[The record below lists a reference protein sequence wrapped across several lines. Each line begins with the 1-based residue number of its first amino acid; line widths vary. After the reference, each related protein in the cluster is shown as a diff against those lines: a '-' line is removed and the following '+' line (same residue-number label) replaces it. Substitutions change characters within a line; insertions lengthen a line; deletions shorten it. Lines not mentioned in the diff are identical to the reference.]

1 MQTPTAL
8 GATRHEVLDAH
19 PLAYDAARQIVEAQ
33 GEIARLIPLRDA
45 LGRSNQRRAELT
57 LAIVDLHG
65 RIAELTP
72 YLPAGWS
79 AVAVLTAGCT
89 SCGARVGHSR
99 DCRERYGDEYD
110 DH

>member
-1 MQTPTAL
+1 MHTPTAL
-8 GATRHEVLDAH
+8 GATRRAALDAH

-33 GEIARLIPLRDA
+33 GEIARLIPQRDA
-45 LGRSNQRRAELT
+45 LGRSDQRRAELT

-72 YLPAGWS
+72 YLPDGRS

-89 SCGARVGHSR
+89 SCGAPVGHSR
-99 DCRERYGDEYD
+99 GCRERYGEEYD
-110 DH
+110 H